1 MLRTM
6 ASLILAD
13 RKATAIQIL
22 LQSVRRRAFLDAQ
35 HIVPG
40 NRWTAAAEAAEDHT
54 KCHCCQ
60 LRTGS

>member
-40 NRWTAAAEAAEDHT
+40 NRWTAAAAAEDHT